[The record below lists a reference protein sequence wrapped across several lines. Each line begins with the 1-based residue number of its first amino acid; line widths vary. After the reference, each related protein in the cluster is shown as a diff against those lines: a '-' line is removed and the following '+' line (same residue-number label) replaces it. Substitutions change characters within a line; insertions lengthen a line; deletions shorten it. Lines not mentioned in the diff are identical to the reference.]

1 VNEAGL
7 CFLIVQK
14 NKTWK
19 NPHNNRKLLFLILKW
34 GWIFLKRTPIL
45 SGIQFTTHFID
56 LFVVKTNRFVGSS
69 LNVILT
75 RPALEQGC
83 GKQTPGARK

>member
-34 GWIFLKRTPIL
+34 GWIFLKRTPIP